1 MASVKPLQVR
11 EPSWLG
17 ECTLRRLQGASTSR
31 SHAFGSLS
39 VAAFFSFLQRPSL
52 FISLSLEEKWQL
64 LNFYRSLNFIYKQRP
79 ASWLLILI
87 PNSWERVCDR
97 PAWCNRES
105 DLTFDICPLTV
116 WNFTLLFSFGHAFQ
130 QADREVC
137 GLTLSLVPAGNWNFP
152 AGRNLPNS
160 YSPAT
165 NQGPTHSFC
174 FVQASPD
181 LLVPARLSL
190 EVSCVS
196 NTFSLKL
203 FKCVQVMSLDIRTKR
218 RVGGS
223 ILFWSGG
230 RKTLRSSTHLGSVNR
245 VIAESNLRVPFP
257 VGRGKLLGK
266 DALNTLFNL
275 LNTLWF
281 ECLLCTRHCSR
292 LVMSNLS
299 LHQSALECYLNR
311 LLGAATRVTP

>member
-105 DLTFDICPLTV
+105 DLTFDICPLT
-116 WNFTLLFSFGHAFQ
+116 
-130 QADREVC
+130 
-137 GLTLSLVPAGNWNFP
+137 
-152 AGRNLPNS
+152 
-160 YSPAT
+160 
-165 NQGPTHSFC
+165 
-174 FVQASPD
+174 
-181 LLVPARLSL
+181 
-190 EVSCVS
+190 
-196 NTFSLKL
+196 
-203 FKCVQVMSLDIRTKR
+203 
-218 RVGGS
+218 
-223 ILFWSGG
+223 
-230 RKTLRSSTHLGSVNR
+230 
-245 VIAESNLRVPFP
+245 
-257 VGRGKLLGK
+257 
-266 DALNTLFNL
+266 
-275 LNTLWF
+275 WF
-281 ECLLCTRHCSR
+281 ETSLFFFPLDMHSSR
-292 LVMSNLS
+292 LTGRSVGFPCLWCQQEIETSQLAETC
-299 LHQSALECYLNR
+299 LIPTPRPLIKAPPIPSALSKPVRTCLC
-311 LLGAATRVTP
+311 PPDSP